1 MDIALWIVAGI
12 AALLFLAAGAMK
24 ALQPKE
30 KLATSMGWVDDFS
43 TPQVKL
49 IGIAEVLGALGLI
62 LPALF
67 NTATILVPIA
77 ATGVAVIMIGAMVV
91 HARRGEAQMSPINVV
106 LFALAAFVAVGRFFI
121 EPF

>member
-91 HARRGEAQMSPINVV
+91 HARRGEAQMIPINVV